1 MAKAISRTA
10 TMSIWRAATVSLS
23 DFAFLSMIDP
33 ALPRHPAGR
42 AKPDGVDDHYGADA
56 IGEREEQ
63 AVPSRDAEIKR
74 PRDMKA
80 QRRQRRG
87 QGEAERNASARR
99 AAETM
104 RRVGDRR

>member
-23 DFAFLSMIDP
+23 GFAFLSMIDP
-33 ALPRHPAGR
+33 ALPRHAAGR
-42 AKPDGVDDHYGADA
+42 AKPDGVDNHYSANA

-63 AVPSRDAEIKR
+63 AVPSRDAKIER
-74 PRDMKA
+74 PRDMEAQGRQGRGQSKA
-80 QRRQRRG
+80 QRH
-87 QGEAERNASARR
+87 ASARR

-104 RRVGDRR
+104 RIVGDRR